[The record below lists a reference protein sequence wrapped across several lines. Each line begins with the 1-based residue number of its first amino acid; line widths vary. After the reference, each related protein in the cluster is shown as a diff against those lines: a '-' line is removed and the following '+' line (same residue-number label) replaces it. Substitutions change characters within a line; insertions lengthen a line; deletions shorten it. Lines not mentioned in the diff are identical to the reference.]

1 MSTRILFCVLLMAA
15 APAFAAKPCEE
26 LKGEIAAQI
35 EANHVPSY
43 TLDIVDND
51 QAGDRTVVGSCDGGT
66 RKIVYTRGTAAPA
79 ADPQAAPAPV
89 TPAPAAAGTGKTETP
104 ASAPA
109 GH

>member
-1 MSTRILFCVLLMAA
+1 MTTRILFCALMMAV

-35 EANHVPSY
+35 DANHVPSY

-51 QAGDRTVVGSCDGGT
+51 QAGDRSVVGSCDGGT

-79 ADPQAAPAPV
+79 AAQATTATAPPPAAAPA
-89 TPAPAAAGTGKTETP
+89 AGKPETP

-109 GH
+109 TH

>member
-1 MSTRILFCVLLMAA
+1 MTTRILFCALILAS

-26 LKGEIAAQI
+26 LKGEITAQI

-51 QAGDRTVVGSCDGGT
+51 QVGDRTVVGSCDGGT
-66 RKIVYTRGTAAPA
+66 RKIVYTRGAATPAAP
-79 ADPQAAPAPV
+79 QAEPTSA
-89 TPAPAAAGTGKTETP
+89 TPAPTSAGKADTP
-104 ASAPA
+104 PNTPA